1 MTLRV
6 LVIDDQ
12 LARDEDERDHFMRM
26 VGELVGLGADQRR
39 AGQFDVTFCSGQ
51 RQRGD
56 FVENEVSIAV
66 DAVGE
71 PAAWNLVLLDI
82 QFDSGPVR
90 RSGAPKGQ
98 SGGDTF
104 FGLEIEAALL
114 ERFPDLPI
122 VRFTTRRED
131 ELGQTARPY
140 LAKLNLN
147 PHEFRKTLLLHGKL
161 SLAENRVLLQLDAG
175 VCVTAPSMIE
185 LYSRAMQLAQTQD
198 PILILGE
205 SGTGKE
211 LLAKYIHNVSGRR
224 DTAFIPVN
232 VAAIPEQ
239 LIDSELFGYERG
251 AFTGADRVK
260 RGYFEQAGNGTIFLD
275 EIGDMPLDHQL
286 RLLRVIQERQ
296 FRRVGSQVFT
306 PFDARAIF
314 ATHQNLQERIAQ
326 GLFREDLLNRLT
338 LVLTIPPLRERREEI
353 LPLAEHLLGT
363 FCEEAGKEGLSL
375 DVSARQRLVSY
386 DFPGNVRELAA
397 TIKAVVI
404 ETGNNR
410 LIRADDLRLGRLM
423 DSQRIAPDLPPRDT
437 SVIESISEPV
447 SSRKAIEKITLSNL
461 PEVVASVCLEASES
475 AIRGVK
481 ARLDEAINALL
492 LRCAVAA
499 LERCKHPIT
508 GKYKVQPAMQLLTG
522 DANLSGTDAKRILN
536 EILGRKKNA
545 PLAPAEIEALLR
557 QKSRFLS
564 DQSQSG
570 GGAARRTPWN

>member
-1 MTLRV
+1 M
-6 LVIDDQ
+6 IDDQ
-12 LARDEDERDHFMRM
+12 LARDQDERDTFLRL
-26 VGELVGLGADQRR
+26 VGELVGLGADQQR

-51 RQRGD
+51 RKAGD
-56 FVENEVSIAV
+56 FAENDVAVAV
-66 DAVGE
+66 DAIVT
-71 PAAWNLVLLDI
+71 PSAWNLVLLDI
-82 QFDSGPVR
+82 QFDSGPVN

-98 SGGDTF
+98 SGGDAF
-104 FGLEIEAALL
+104 FGLEIEADLL

-131 ELGQTARPY
+131 ELGHNARPY

-147 PHEFRKTLLLHGKL
+147 PDEFRKTLLLHGKL

-198 PILILGE
+198 PLLILGE

-224 DTAFIPVN
+224 DGAFIPVN

-260 RGYFEQAGNGTIFLD
+260 RGYFEQAGSGTIFLD

-306 PFDARAIF
+306 PLDARAIF
-314 ATHQNLQERIAQ
+314 ATHQNLQERITQ
-326 GLFREDLLNRLT
+326 GLFREDLFNRLT
-338 LVLTIPPLRERREEI
+338 LILTIPPLRERKEEI

-363 FCEEAGKEGLSL
+363 FCEEAGKEGVSL
-375 DVSARQRLVSY
+375 DVSARQRLLSY

-410 LIRADDLRLGRLM
+410 LIRADDLRLGRLTN
-423 DSQRIAPDLPPRDT
+423 SQRIAPELPLRDT
-437 SVIESISEPV
+437 PMIESISEPV
-447 SSRKAIEKITLSNL
+447 PPRKSIEKITLSNL
-461 PEVVASVCLEASES
+461 PEVVASVYVEARES
-475 AIRGVK
+475 AIRGAK
-481 ARLDEAINALL
+481 ARLDQAMNVLL
-492 LRCAVAA
+492 LRCAIAA
-499 LERCKHPIT
+499 LDRCKHPVT

-522 DANLSGTDAKRILN
+522 DGDLSATDAKRVLN

-545 PLAPAEIEALLR
+545 PLGSAEIEVLLR
-557 QKSRFLS
+557 QKSSSLS
-564 DQSQSG
+564 DQSPNG
-570 GGAARRTPWN
+570 GVATKPATWN